1 MLVTQLSIVDW
12 FVSSAAVA
20 AGLGTVLAALRHT
33 GGRVLR

>member
-20 AGLGTVLAALRHT
+20 AGLGAALAALRHT
-33 GGRVLR
+33 GGRMLR